1 MFDKKPIKITQRVMP
16 SGYSHLETIL
26 LIDDEEATRL
36 SDWVVGYYHC
46 KHCNAYKAYA
56 SKLPPVGSTQIVVAE
71 MHNERNAF
79 WREHSHGDGRILL
92 FERDIDNSNLKKDGH
107 ML

>member
-1 MFDKKPIKITQRVMP
+1 MFKKKPIKITQKILS
-16 SGYSHLETIL
+16 SGYAHLETIL

-56 SKLPPVGSTQIVVAE
+56 EKLPPVGSTQQVVVK

-79 WREHSHGDGRILL
+79 WREHHHGDGRILL
-92 FERDIDNSNLKKDGH
+92 FEKDIEE
-107 ML
+107 